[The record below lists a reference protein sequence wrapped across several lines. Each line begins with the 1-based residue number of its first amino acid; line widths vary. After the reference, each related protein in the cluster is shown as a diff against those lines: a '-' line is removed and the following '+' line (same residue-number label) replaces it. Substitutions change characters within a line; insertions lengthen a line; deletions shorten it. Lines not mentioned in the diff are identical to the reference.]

1 MNASPAR
8 KKPPLAIVGQSDKFN
23 AIQKVCAILRV
34 LAQSSPLRLTEIA
47 DATSLN
53 KATTLRILG
62 SLIEEGFVSRV
73 TGAKTYELGQEARVM
88 AVGARRT
95 VDIAELAQPSLLR
108 LSERSAD
115 TALLSV
121 RSGVEA
127 LYLARSV
134 GSHPLQP
141 NYLQIGSRRPL
152 GVGAGSL
159 ALMVWL
165 PDAEIDA
172 IIEVIMP
179 RLAKS
184 PRITPSARA
193 HRRGAQAR
201 PYRAARR
208 RLSRHGRGRCA
219 GSRRHWTG
227 RGGVERRRVQRPHPA
242 ARGRTCRDA
251 EEGSADPVARDHAA
265 GEAEYAEDHQGGLA
279 LHPFVQR
286 DHLALLAQRRQQRSD
301 QQHDRERQADG

>member
-1 MNASPAR
+1 MNASTTATAR
-8 KKPPLAIVGQSDKFN
+8 TSRKRPPPEPGQPDKFN

-34 LAQSSPLRLTEIA
+34 LAQRSPLRLTDIA
-47 DATSLN
+47 DTTSLN
-53 KATTLRILG
+53 KATALRILN

-88 AVGARRT
+88 AVGARRS

-152 GVGAGSL
+152 GVGAGAL
-159 ALMVWL
+159 ALLVWL
-165 PDAEIDA
+165 PDAEIEA
-172 IIEVIMP
+172 VIEVIVP

-184 PRITPSARA
+184 PRITPKFLRERIAAARKAGHTVLIDAAFHGMGGVGVPVRDDAGEVVAALSIGAASDRIRRRESELADMLKKEAQVLARAMAQAPKSARTVK
-193 HRRGAQAR
+193 
-201 PYRAARR
+201 
-208 RLSRHGRGRCA
+208 A
-219 GSRRHWTG
+219 G
-227 RGGVERRRVQRPHPA
+227 
-242 ARGRTCRDA
+242 
-251 EEGSADPVARDHAA
+251 
-265 GEAEYAEDHQGGLA
+265 
-279 LHPFVQR
+279 
-286 DHLALLAQRRQQRSD
+286 
-301 QQHDRERQADG
+301 

>member
-1 MNASPAR
+1 M
-8 KKPPLAIVGQSDKFN
+8 
-23 AIQKVCAILRV
+23 
-34 LAQSSPLRLTEIA
+34 LAQNSPLRLTEIA
-47 DATSLN
+47 EATSLN

-62 SLIEEGFVSRV
+62 SLIEEGFVTRV

-88 AVGARRT
+88 AISARRT

-172 IIEVIMP
+172 IIDVID
-179 RLAKS
+179 AAS
-184 PRITPSARA
+184 GEIAAHHAEISARA
-193 HRRGAQAR
+193 HCGSAEAW
-201 PYRAARR
+201 PYRVRWTSPLPAWAA
-208 RLSRHGRGRCA
+208 
-219 GSRRHWTG
+219 
-227 RGGVERRRVQRPHPA
+227 
-242 ARGRTCRDA
+242 
-251 EEGSADPVARDHAA
+251 SACPSATM
-265 GEAEYAEDHQGGLA
+265 
-279 LHPFVQR
+279 P
-286 DHLALLAQRRQQRSD
+286 
-301 QQHDRERQADG
+301 DR

>member
-108 LSERSAD
+108 VSERSAD

-127 LYLARSV
+127 LVSGALRRQPSAAAELSADRQPAAARCRRRQSRADGV
-134 GSHPLQP
+134 AAGCRDRRHHRSHHAA
-141 NYLQIGSRRPL
+141 
-152 GVGAGSL
+152 AGEI
-159 ALMVWL
+159 AAHH
-165 PDAEIDA
+165 AEI
-172 IIEVIMP
+172 
-179 RLAKS
+179 
-184 PRITPSARA
+184 SARA
-193 HRRGAQAR
+193 HRRGAKAR

-208 RLSRHGRGRCA
+208 RLSRHGRGRRA
-219 GSRRHWTG
+219 GSRRHRTG

-251 EEGSADPVARDHAA
+251 EEGSADPVARDRAA
-265 GEAEYAEDHQGGLA
+265 GEAEYAEGHQG
-279 LHPFVQR
+279 QR
-286 DHLALLAQRRQQRSD
+286 
-301 QQHDRERQADG
+301 

>member
-1 MNASPAR
+1 MNASTTATAR
-8 KKPPLAIVGQSDKFN
+8 TSRKRPPPEPGQPDKFN

-34 LAQSSPLRLTEIA
+34 LAQRSPLRLTDIA
-47 DATSLN
+47 DTTSLN
-53 KATTLRILG
+53 KATALRILN

-88 AVGARRT
+88 AVGARRS

-152 GVGAGSL
+152 GVGAGAL
-159 ALMVWL
+159 ALLVWL
-165 PDAEIDA
+165 PDAEIEA
-172 IIEVIMP
+172 VIEVIVP

-184 PRITPSARA
+184 PRITPKFLRERIAMARKAGHTVLIDAAFPGMGGVGVPVRDDAGEVVAALSIGAASDRIRRREGDLADMLKKEAQVLARA
-193 HRRGAQAR
+193 MAQA
-201 PYRAARR
+201 PKN
-208 RLSRHGRGRCA
+208 GRVVKA
-219 GSRRHWTG
+219 G
-227 RGGVERRRVQRPHPA
+227 
-242 ARGRTCRDA
+242 
-251 EEGSADPVARDHAA
+251 
-265 GEAEYAEDHQGGLA
+265 
-279 LHPFVQR
+279 
-286 DHLALLAQRRQQRSD
+286 
-301 QQHDRERQADG
+301 

>member
-1 MNASPAR
+1 MSASYAR
-8 KKPPLAIVGQSDKFN
+8 KKPSPAIAGPSDKFN
-23 AIQKVCAILRV
+23 AIQKVCAILRA
-34 LAQSSPLRLTEIA
+34 LAQNSPLRLTEIA

-73 TGAKTYELGQEARVM
+73 TGAKTYELGPEARVM

-108 LSERSAD
+108 VSERSAD

-172 IIEVIMP
+172 IIEVIVP

-184 PRITPSARA
+184 PRITPKYLRE
-193 HRRGAQAR
+193 RIV
-201 PYRAARR
+201 AARKHGHTVLLDAAYPGMGGVGVPVRDDTGQVVAALSVGASSDRIR
-208 RLSRHGRGRCA
+208 RREAELAEMLKKEALILSRA
-219 GSRRHWTG
+219 IA
-227 RGGVERRRVQRPHPA
+227 QPA
-242 ARGRTCRDA
+242 KPNTLK
-251 EEGSADPVARDHAA
+251 V
-265 GEAEYAEDHQGGLA
+265 
-279 LHPFVQR
+279 VKTI
-286 DHLALLAQRRQQRSD
+286 
-301 QQHDRERQADG
+301 